1 MKMMGGHGDDVHGGH
16 MALQAG
22 GIFCS
27 AAASLLL
34 ARTDFLV
41 DDLFSV
47 VVFLFICL
55 LFCASFLSL
64 LFDSPLVFDSPDN
77 TVECLV
83 FLKVGV
89 VALLMMDA
97 EVYIFPLRARSS
109 FLLLLVMSLA
119 PTDICWVCV
128 CMYYVPEL

>member
-1 MKMMGGHGDDVHGGH
+1 MFTVG

-41 DDLFSV
+41 DDLF
-47 VVFLFICL
+47 FCCFI
-55 LFCASFLSL
+55 FSFVCCFVCFFSLSL

-77 TVECLV
+77 AVECLV
-83 FLKVGV
+83 FLKVG

-109 FLLLLVMSLA
+109 FLL
-119 PTDICWVCV
+119 
-128 CMYYVPEL
+128 Y